1 MMNITLFMTGWAAVI
16 ATLLCAFAEYKMS
29 SWIFTGIS
37 CGTLI
42 AVLGVFVEAGVLSTL
57 ETERKERL
65 RDTCREMSES
75 VFTRY
80 EESNPFVTCYYEGVE
95 PIVYRM
101 IVEIQ

>member
-1 MMNITLFMTGWAAVI
+1 MNITVLLTGWAALVAI
-16 ATLLCAFAEYKMS
+16 LLCALTEYKMS
-29 SWIFTGIS
+29 SWIFTGIL
-37 CGTLI
+37 CGAFI

-65 RDTCREMSES
+65 RDICNELSES

-80 EESNPFVTCYYEGVE
+80 EESNPFVTCYYEGAD

-101 IVEIQ
+101 VMEIQ

>member
-1 MMNITLFMTGWAAVI
+1 MNITVFLTGMAALI
-16 ATLLCAFAEYKMS
+16 AILLCAWAQYEMS

-37 CGTLI
+37 C
-42 AVLGVFVEAGVLSTL
+42 AVLVVLLGVFVEGGVLSTL
-57 ETERKERL
+57 ENERRERL
-65 RDTCREMSES
+65 RDTCRELSES

-101 IVEIQ
+101 VTEIQ